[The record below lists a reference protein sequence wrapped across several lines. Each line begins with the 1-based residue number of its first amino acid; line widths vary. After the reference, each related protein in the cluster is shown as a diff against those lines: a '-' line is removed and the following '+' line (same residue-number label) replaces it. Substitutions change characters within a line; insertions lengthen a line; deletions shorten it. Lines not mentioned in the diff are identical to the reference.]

1 MHPQTAVIN
10 TARVQD
16 EEKLREKLRPD
27 LLSSGHHPRLLL
39 LLLRSVR
46 RLFGEDL
53 VTSTPRG
60 FKRKASLVGL
70 GTGS

>member
-1 MHPQTAVIN
+1 MHPQTAVIIN

-27 LLSSGHHPRLLL
+27 LLSSRHHPRLL

-60 FKRKASLVGL
+60 FKRKASVVGL